1 MQRRG
6 FTLVELSYVLGI
18 LALLAAIAV
27 PSYHVIML
35 RSRAA
40 EARTLLP
47 AIAHAELMYRRDHG
61 AFLACPAGNEAVP
74 KGEVPFAAR
83 PCWEALGMRVE
94 GAVRYRYQVS
104 LTSGGFEA
112 VAEGDLDADGK
123 ASRFTL
129 SSTDLGI
136 TTQDELE

>member
-1 MQRRG
+1 MQHRG

-18 LALLAAIAV
+18 LGLLAAVAV

-35 RSRAA
+35 RARAA

-61 AFLACPAGNEAVP
+61 AFLACPAGNEPVP
-74 KGEVPFAAR
+74 KREVPFAAR
-83 PCWEALGMRVE
+83 TCWDALGVRAE
-94 GAVRYRYQVS
+94 GGVRYRYQVS
-104 LTSGGFEA
+104 LTASGFEA
-112 VAEGDLDADGK
+112 VAEGDLDGDGNT
-123 ASRFTL
+123 SRFTL

-136 TTQDELE
+136 ITQDEFE